1 MFGVDLDN
9 LLAIVVITTFVY
21 ASYRDLVSREI
32 PEVSWVPAYLVALLS
47 VILRPPT
54 DYSVFGIAL
63 TATPPIVYGVLFVL
77 GLIGGA
83 DFLAIL
89 LVSLA
94 HLREPL
100 IPLLTFILSSVVPLP
115 LAAANLLGNT
125 TIYRGAMSSIKCVK
139 GNRKVLYLVG
149 KPITVSDFL
158 KKKFAFLHTQPSE
171 EGFICSSS
179 VDVDVDFEKQKA
191 VLLEALSRGSIK
203 PEDIVVYSPALP
215 HIVFI
220 AFSYLI
226 AVVIAPELRSL
237 MPVRLVR

>member
-1 MFGVDLDN
+1 MFDFALDN
-9 LLAIVVITTFVY
+9 LLAIVVIATFVY
-21 ASYRDLVSREI
+21 ASYRDLVSREV
-32 PEVSWVPAYLVALLS
+32 PEVSWVPAYLVALIS
-47 VILRPPT
+47 VVLRLPM
-54 DYSVFGIAL
+54 DYSIFEIAL
-63 TATPPIVYGVLFVL
+63 IAIPPVVYGALFVL

-94 HLREPL
+94 HLSEPL

-115 LAAANLLGNT
+115 LAIANLLGNI
-125 TIYRGAMSSIKCVK
+125 TIYRRTMSSIKCVK
-139 GNRKVLYLVG
+139 GNRNVLYLVG

-171 EGFICSSS
+171 EGFICSGS

-191 VLLEALSRGSIK
+191 VLLEALSGGSIK
-203 PEDIVVYSPALP
+203 PDDNVVYSPALP
-215 HIVFI
+215 HVVFI
-220 AFSYLI
+220 AFSYLV
-226 AVVIAPELRSL
+226 AVIIAPRLRTI